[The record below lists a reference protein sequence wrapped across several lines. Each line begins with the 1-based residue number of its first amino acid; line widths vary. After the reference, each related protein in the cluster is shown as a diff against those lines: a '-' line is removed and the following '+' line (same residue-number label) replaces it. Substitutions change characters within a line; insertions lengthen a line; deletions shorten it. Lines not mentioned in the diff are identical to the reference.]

1 MKILIKGGHVID
13 PASGFDQSANV
24 AITDGSIVAMD
35 QAAGDFSPDQTIDAS
50 GCIVVP
56 GLVDLAVRLREPGHE
71 HAGMLASELAAAA
84 AGGVTSVVC
93 PPDTDPVLDEPGL
106 VEMLRYRAEKLKAS
120 RVFPLGAMTRNL
132 AGEVL
137 TEMLALTDAG
147 CVAFSQAEVPLANT
161 LVTLRALQYAST
173 FGCAIW
179 LRPQELHLG
188 QGVAASGPL
197 ATRMGLSGVPVAA
210 ETIALH
216 TIFELVRATS
226 ARVHLCR
233 ISSAAGVALV
243 RQAKLDGLPITA
255 DVSINSL
262 HLIDTDLGYFDSR
275 MRLNPPLRQQRDR
288 DALRAALADG
298 TLDVLV
304 SDHTPVDEDAKA
316 LPFAESEP
324 GATGLELLLSLALK
338 WSHDDRIDLPR
349 ALAVLTSNP
358 ARVLG
363 NALGPLTASVGQL
376 RVGGVAD
383 VCVFDPRASW
393 VVTPDALQSQGKH
406 TPFSGY
412 ELPGRVRCTLV
423 GGRVAY
429 QAPSRA

>member
-120 RVFPLGAMTRNL
+120 RVFPLGAVTRNL

-338 WSHDDRIDLPR
+338 WSHDDGIDLPR

-363 NALGPLTASVGQL
+363 TALGPLTASVGQL